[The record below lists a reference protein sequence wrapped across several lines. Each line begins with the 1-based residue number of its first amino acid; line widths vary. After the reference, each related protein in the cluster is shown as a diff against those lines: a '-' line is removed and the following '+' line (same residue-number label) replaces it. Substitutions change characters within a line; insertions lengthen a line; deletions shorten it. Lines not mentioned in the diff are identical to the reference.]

1 MNSLAQQSP
10 ASRNLT
16 SLWILVA
23 ITALPLI
30 AAWLFFLNPQW
41 LPSGRTHHGVLIDP
55 PRAVAP
61 LDLKTA
67 DQMRFDWQT
76 LEGMWTLLVISE
88 RSCDAACL
96 ETLIKV
102 RQIRRATA
110 ANRQRIARGLIILP
124 GSDGS
129 LQTPSL
135 DGLEGTHLLIAD
147 DGQQSAIR
155 TLFPEAEFED
165 SVPIFIVD
173 PRGDLMM
180 RYDTPQVT
188 SKQILKD
195 LERLLKA
202 SQTWSQGGQYGHQ

>member
-41 LPSGRTHHGVLIDP
+41 LPAGRTHHGILIDP
-55 PRAVAP
+55 PRSVES
-61 LDLKTA
+61 LSVKTT
-67 DQMRFDWQT
+67 DQLGFDWQT
-76 LEGMWTLLVISE
+76 IEGMWTLLVVSE
-88 RSCDAACL
+88 RGCDAACL

-102 RQIRRATA
+102 RQIRKATA

-124 GSDGS
+124 GADGS
-129 LQTPSL
+129 VETPSL
-135 DGLEGTHLLIAD
+135 NGLEGTHLLIPD
-147 DGQQSAIR
+147 DGQQSAVR
-155 TLFPEAEFED
+155 TLFPQAEFAD
-165 SVPIFIVD
+165 SVPIFLID

>member
-1 MNSLAQQSP
+1 MNSLAQQPP
-10 ASRNLT
+10 ASNNLT
-16 SLWILVA
+16 SLWILIA

-55 PRAVAP
+55 PRPVESLA
-61 LDLKTA
+61 LKTE
-67 DQMRFDWQT
+67 DQLNFDWQAI
-76 LEGMWTLLVISE
+76 EGMWTLVVMSE

-102 RQIRRATA
+102 RQIRKATA
-110 ANRQRIARGLIILP
+110 TNRHRIARALI
-124 GSDGS
+124 
-129 LQTPSL
+129 LQPDVEGEVEIPSL
-135 DGLEGTHLLIAD
+135 NGLEGTHLLIAD
-147 DGQQSAIR
+147 AGQQSTVKR
-155 TLFPEAEFED
+155 LFPAAEFED
-165 SVPIFIVD
+165 SVAIFMID

-180 RYDTPQVT
+180 RYDTHQVT

-202 SQTWSQGGQYGHQ
+202 SQTWSKGGQYGHQ

>member
-1 MNSLAQQSP
+1 MNSLAQQPP

-16 SLWILVA
+16 TLWILIA
-23 ITALPLI
+23 ITSLPLI

-55 PRAVAP
+55 PKSVKSLP
-61 LDLKTA
+61 LKTE
-67 DQMRFDWQT
+67 DQLKFDWQT
-76 LEGMWTLLVISE
+76 VEDMWVLVVLSE

-102 RQIRRATA
+102 RRIRKATA
-110 ANRQRIARGLIILP
+110 ANRQRIARALIIQP
-124 GSDGS
+124 DVDGKIEI
-129 LQTPSL
+129 PSL
-135 DGLEGTHLLIAD
+135 NGLEGTHLLIAD
-147 DGQQSAIR
+147 AGQKS
-155 TLFPEAEFED
+155 TVKSLFPLAEFED
-165 SVPIFIVD
+165 SIPIFMID

-180 RYDTPQVT
+180 RYDTHQVT